1 MSARSPAPTIAVLL
15 SGGGRTA
22 LNLLKRFP
30 CTAGRSRRPRVVAA
44 IASRADCAGVA
55 RLQAYGMRVDVV
67 SRRDFPD
74 ETALHDR
81 TDELLLASGT
91 DLVCLCGWLRKFRMS
106 APPREEGG
114 APRVDWNG
122 RVMNIHPSLLPAFGG
137 QGMHGDHVH
146 AAVLASGA
154 THSGCTVHYVDDQYD
169 HGPII
174 LQRIVPVLPADD
186 VSALAER
193 VFAQECLAYPEAV
206 LMHAEGVVAGE
217 ATTRP

>member
-1 MSARSPAPTIAVLL
+1 MTARLPIAVML

-22 LNLLKRFP
+22 LNLLSRFGS
-30 CTAGRSRRPRVVAA
+30 TAARSRRPRVVAA
-44 IASRADCAGVA
+44 IASRPDCAGVA
-55 RLQAYGMRVDVV
+55 RLEARGLRVDIV

-81 TDELLLASGT
+81 TDELLLASGAE
-91 DLVCLCGWLRKFRMS
+91 LVCLCGWLRKFRVT
-106 APPREEGG
+106 APPSKRDG
-114 APRVDWNG
+114 ADRPGVDWSG

-137 QGMHGDHVH
+137 QGMHGERVH

-174 LQRIVPVLPADD
+174 LQRVVPVLPGDD
-186 VSALAER
+186 VNSLAER
-193 VFAQECLAYPEAV
+193 VFTQECLAYPEAV
-206 LMHAEGVVAGE
+206 MMHWESAGVGAKRSG
-217 ATTRP
+217 